1 MHLGK
6 MLFGFGGAE
15 APRKRRSAPCTR
27 CSAGWLALGHLGQ
40 QQRMKLM
47 EAMIQFEIKDGRT
60 MGIKVV
66 VVLLEE
72 CPLLSWW
79 NPLEMVVVLGSSMV
93 RETKGGRVRRLLE
106 IRLDQIILIEKPKPI
121 DQIIR

>member
-1 MHLGK
+1 

-15 APRKRRSAPCTR
+15 APRKRCSAPCTR
-27 CSAGWLALGHLGQ
+27 CSAGWLAGYLGQ

-72 CPLLSWW
+72 FPLLSWW
-79 NPLEMVVVLGSSMV
+79 SPLEMVLVLGSSMV
-93 RETKGGRVRRLLE
+93 RETKGGRVRRLLV
-106 IRLDQIILIEKPKPI
+106 PKM
-121 DQIIR
+121 RRMT

>member
-15 APRKRRSAPCTR
+15 APRKRRSAPCTW
-27 CSAGWLALGHLGQ
+27 CSAGLGHLGQ

-47 EAMIQFEIKDGRT
+47 EAKIQFEIKDGRK

-72 CPLLSWW
+72 FPLLSWW
-79 NPLEMVVVLGSSMV
+79 SPLEMVVVLGSSMV

-106 IRLDQIILIEKPKPI
+106 IRLDQIILIEKPKPV

>member
-1 MHLGK
+1 

-15 APRKRRSAPCTR
+15 APRKRRSSAPCTR
-27 CSAGWLALGHLGQ
+27 CSAGWLAGYLGQ

-72 CPLLSWW
+72 FPLLSWW
-79 NPLEMVVVLGSSMV
+79 SPLEMVLVLGSSMV
-93 RETKGGRVRRLLE
+93 RETKGGRVRRLLV
-106 IRLDQIILIEKPKPI
+106 PKM
-121 DQIIR
+121 RRMT

>member
-1 MHLGK
+1 
-6 MLFGFGGAE
+6 
-15 APRKRRSAPCTR
+15 
-27 CSAGWLALGHLGQ
+27 
-40 QQRMKLM
+40 MKLM

-60 MGIKVV
+60 MGIKGMVV
-66 VVLLEE
+66 LEE
-72 CPLLSWW
+72 CPLFSWW

-106 IRLDQIILIEKPKPI
+106 IRLDQIILIEKPKPG